1 MQGLE
6 TPAEPFP
13 QSWPGV
19 LCGGHLW
26 EDTHQKVR
34 VKTPKEIEDTPK
46 GIYHERIPCH
56 KFSTIPMH
64 KYGYCLGPPILPFFQ
79 RMPLQSITLLV
90 LHPPSK
96 TLLALVGKRALPIW
110 LGSAHR
116 ELSTWCG
123 GERWML
129 WMLKLG
135 WSWDPSRAPPHQTQL
150 GWKQWAKRFA

>member
-1 MQGLE
+1 MRQAQLQGEEFLITNDGPDGCCERRCQSLSFVWIERRPFFQGFSIWIPGGVEAFLQGME

-64 KYGYCLGPPILPFFQ
+64 KDGYCLGPPILPFFQ
-79 RMPLQSITLLV
+79 RVPLQSII
-90 LHPPSK
+90 
-96 TLLALVGKRALPIW
+96 LLAFNPLP
-110 LGSAHR
+110 
-116 ELSTWCG
+116 
-123 GERWML
+123 
-129 WMLKLG
+129 KL
-135 WSWDPSRAPPHQTQL
+135 
-150 GWKQWAKRFA
+150 F